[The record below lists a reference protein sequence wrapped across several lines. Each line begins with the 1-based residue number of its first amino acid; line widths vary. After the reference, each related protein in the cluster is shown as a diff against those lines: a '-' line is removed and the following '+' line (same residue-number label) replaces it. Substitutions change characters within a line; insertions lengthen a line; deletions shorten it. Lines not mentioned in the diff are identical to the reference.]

1 LEFYNQINNSSRR
14 KRKEHLRT
22 TGMGGIRNAR
32 MQMFSNARGKIRA
45 FSFLHV
51 PIPTALRTSLSSSSL
66 LTLSKALIVEPFRS
80 AYIWWP
86 SMYLAL

>member
-1 LEFYNQINNSSRR
+1 MQECKCPLMLDEKSDSYEF
-14 KRKEHLRT
+14 LD
-22 TGMGGIRNAR
+22 
-32 MQMFSNARGKIRA
+32 
-45 FSFLHV
+45 V
-51 PIPTALRTSLSSSSL
+51 PTPTALRTSLSSSSL